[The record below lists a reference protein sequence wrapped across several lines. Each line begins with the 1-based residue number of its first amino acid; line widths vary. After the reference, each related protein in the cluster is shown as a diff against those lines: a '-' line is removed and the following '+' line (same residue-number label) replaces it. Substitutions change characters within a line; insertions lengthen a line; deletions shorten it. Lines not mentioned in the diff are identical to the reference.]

1 MSEYR
6 YKIAM
11 KNLELFLDTIIDKK
25 VIDNGCIVIDKNCCI
40 FNNNFIACYDTY
52 PFDTENPLLGDNA
65 IKELESVIE
74 ADMRLLN
81 SLKTLN
87 TTMDLSSEPNVN
99 YYCQHN
105 GGGSDG
111 NIYRHI
117 NISFYYSKF
126 DPDVF
131 GYSDYEE
138 SCSVRPMNSL
148 FLTKEMAAQSIQ
160 TAWRNYQLKLV

>member
-11 KNLELFLDTIIDKK
+11 KNLELFFNTIIDKK
-25 VIDNGCIVIDKNCCI
+25 VIDNGYIVIDKNCCI

-52 PFDTENPLLGDNA
+52 QFYTENPLLGDNA
-65 IKELESVIE
+65 IKELECVIE
-74 ADMRLLN
+74 ADMKLLN

-111 NIYRHI
+111 KIFI
-117 NISFYYSKF
+117 DISIFHF
-126 DPDVF
+126 IIA
-131 GYSDYEE
+131 
-138 SCSVRPMNSL
+138 NL
-148 FLTKEMAAQSIQ
+148 IQ
-160 TAWRNYQLKLV
+160 TFLNIVIMNIVIMKKHAQFVQ